1 MLIDEGS
8 REHVRQ
14 RSPRYV
20 HGVEPIS
27 RFADVMAQPSPAL
40 DEASMCIAAALIP
53 GVDVLEELTRLD
65 VLAADCPSP
74 TVEGVLRFLFGG
86 SQPFVGDDVTYADP
100 HNSFLPRVLDRRRG
114 IPITLSVL
122 AIEVARRLGVDLVGV
137 GMPAH
142 FLVGEPSSPT
152 GMPLR
157 WFDCFHGAR
166 ALDVDDCRALYRR
179 VSGGDERF
187 DPQWLLPTPNR
198 HIVIRML
205 TNLKASA
212 QRRGDVSMQRTVMRL
227 RVVLPELALTEDDEL
242 ARLMA
247 PFN

>member
-1 MLIDEGS
+1 
-8 REHVRQ
+8 
-14 RSPRYV
+14 
-20 HGVEPIS
+20 
-27 RFADVMAQPSPAL
+27 MALPSPAL
-40 DEASMCIAAALIP
+40 DEALMCIASALVP

-65 VLAADCPSP
+65 VIAADCPTP
-74 TVEGVLRFLFGG
+74 TVDGVLRFLFEGPE
-86 SQPFVGDDVTYADP
+86 PFVGDETTYADP
-100 HNSFLPRVLDRRRG
+100 QNSLLPRVLDRRRG

-122 AIEVARRLGVDLVGV
+122 AIEVARRVGVDLVGV

-142 FLVGEPSSPT
+142 FLVGEPSTPT

-166 ALDVDDCRALYRR
+166 ALDVDGCRALYRR
-179 VSGGDERF
+179 VSGGDEHF

-198 HIVIRML
+198 HIVIRVL

-212 QRRGDVSMQRTVMRL
+212 QRRGDVSMLRIVTRL
-227 RVVLPELALTEDDEL
+227 RVVLPELALTENDEL
-242 ARLMA
+242 TRLMA